1 MRYRTVELAGIGMIQ
16 PIGERRAVSRAC
28 ALLAGA
34 ALAAMAPGAA
44 LAQDAIAAAQSGDTL
59 GQLSLEE
66 LGQVEVT
73 SVSRR
78 AQPVGEAPASI
89 FVITADDI
97 ERAGVRS
104 IPVAL
109 RLAPNLQV
117 ARIQASDYAIT
128 ARGFNH
134 NSGTANKLLV
144 LMDGRIL
151 YTPLFSGVLWN
162 EQNPLIED
170 LERIEIVGGPGGALW
185 GANAVNGVINIVSRD
200 AHETQGGLFTG
211 SGGEHSASL
220 GARYGGRFGNG
231 DTAWRVYG
239 TALSRGNQT
248 DTPWR
253 SYQIGARTDWSSGRD
268 AITVQGDAYLGGAD
282 GPSGAVAD
290 PTISGGNILARWS
303 RRIDTGST
311 FQAQA
316 HVDRSSRETSNGI
329 VANVNSAAIDAQYNF
344 TAFNA
349 HEIVVGAGARM
360 TMDDFESGPGTVFL
374 DPDDRMLNYFN
385 VYGQDTISLSPQL
398 DLILGL
404 KLESNSYTDVEYLP
418 NVRVAWR
425 PSGDAL
431 LWGSVS
437 RAVRTPSRFDSD
449 LVNPGLLNG
458 GPDFQSEE
466 VVAYEAGYRGQP
478 NEAFW
483 FSVSAFYNVYDDLRT
498 LEATS
503 AFVFPLEIR
512 NGMAGE
518 TYGLEAWGAFAL
530 TNWWRL
536 NWGAS
541 WLEKDLSIEP
551 GSADVFG
558 VAFAGNDPSYQVTLR
573 SLMDLGERT
582 DLDLS
587 MRAID
592 ELTDPAVPG
601 YVAFDAR
608 VNYRLTE
615 SVDISVSGYNL
626 TDDAHVE
633 FVNPSLPANSV
644 SRSFSISARWRY

>member
-1 MRYRTVELAGIGMIQ
+1 M
-16 PIGERRAVSRAC
+16 
-28 ALLAGA
+28 
-34 ALAAMAPGAA
+34 
-44 LAQDAIAAAQSGDTL
+44 AAAGCPTLATAQETIPISAESADPL

-73 SVSRR
+73 SVSRC

-128 ARGFNH
+128 SRGFNQ

-151 YTPLFSGVLWN
+151 YTPLFSGVFWD

-170 LERIEIVGGPGGALW
+170 LERIEVVGGPGGALW

-211 SGGEHSASL
+211 SGSENTASL
-220 GARYGGRFGNG
+220 GARYGGRLGNG
-231 DTAWRVYG
+231 NTAWRVYG

-253 SYQIGARTDWSSGRD
+253 SYQVGARTDWSSGRD

-282 GPSGAVAD
+282 SAPGAVTD
-290 PTISGGNILARWS
+290 PSINGANILARWS
-303 RRIDTGST
+303 RRFDGGST
-311 FQAQA
+311 FQTQA
-316 HVDRSSRETSNGI
+316 YIDRTSREVASGI
-329 VANVNSAAIDAQYNF
+329 VADVNSAAVDAQYNF

-349 HEIVVGAGARM
+349 HEIVVGGGARV
-360 TMDDFESGPGTVFL
+360 TSDQFKAGPGTVFL
-374 DPDDRMLNYFN
+374 DPDEETLRYFN
-385 VYGQDTISLSPQL
+385 IYGQDTISLNPRL
-398 DLILGL
+398 DLILGI
-404 KLESNSYTDVEYLP
+404 KLENNSYTDLEYLP
-418 NVRVAWR
+418 NARLAWR
-425 PSGDAL
+425 PSDDTL
-431 LWGSVS
+431 LWASIS
-437 RAVRTPSRFDSD
+437 RAVRTPSRFDRD
-449 LVNPGLLNG
+449 LINTGILEG
-458 GPDFQSEE
+458 GPEFHSEE

-483 FSVSAFYNVYDDLRT
+483 FSISAFYNIYDDLRT
-498 LEATS
+498 VEVTNP
-503 AFVFPLEIR
+503 FVFPLEIR
-512 NGMAGE
+512 NGMEGE
-518 TYGLEAWGAFAL
+518 TYGVEAWGAFAL
-530 TNWWRL
+530 SDWWRL

-541 WLEKDLSIEP
+541 WLEKDLALKHDSVDI
-551 GSADVFG
+551 FG
-558 VAFAGNDPSYQVTLR
+558 VEFAGNDPRYQVTLR
-573 SLMDLGERT
+573 SLMDIGART
-582 DLDLS
+582 DLDVS

-601 YVAFDAR
+601 YVAVDAR
-608 VNYRLTE
+608 VNYQLT
-615 SVDISVSGYNL
+615 DNLDLAISGYNL
-626 TDDAHVE
+626 FDDDHVE
-633 FVNPSLPANSV
+633 FINPSLPANSV
-644 SRSFSISARWRY
+644 LRSFSISARWRY

>member
-1 MRYRTVELAGIGMIQ
+1 MIQ
-16 PIGERRAVSRAC
+16 RFGERRAVSRAR

-34 ALAAMAPGAA
+34 ALAAMCPATA
-44 LAQDAIAAAQSGDTL
+44 LAQEAMPASVQTDPL

-89 FVITADDI
+89 FVITADDL

-104 IPVAL
+104 IPTAL

-128 ARGFNH
+128 SRGFNQ

-151 YTPLFSGVLWN
+151 YTPLFSGVFWD

-200 AHETQGGLFTG
+200 AHETQGGLVTG
-211 SGGEHSASL
+211 SGSENTASL
-220 GARYGGRFGNG
+220 GARYGGRLGNG

-253 SYQIGARTDWSSGRD
+253 SYQVGARTDWSSGRD

-282 GPSGAVAD
+282 GAPSAVAD
-290 PTISGGNILARWS
+290 PSISGGNILARWS
-303 RRIDTGST
+303 RRFDGGSAL
-311 FQAQA
+311 QAQA
-316 HVDRSSRETSNGI
+316 YIDRTSREVASGI
-329 VANVNSAAIDAQYNF
+329 VADVNSAAVDAQYNF
-344 TAFNA
+344 TAFSA
-349 HEIVVGAGARM
+349 HEIVVGAGARA
-360 TMDDFESGPGTVFL
+360 TVDEFDAAPGTVFL
-374 DPDDRMLNYFN
+374 DPGEETLQYVNI
-385 VYGQDTISLSPQL
+385 YGQDTISLNSRL
-398 DLILGL
+398 DLIVGL
-404 KLESNSYTDVEYLP
+404 KLENNSYTDLEYLP
-418 NVRVAWR
+418 NARLAWR
-425 PSGDAL
+425 PNANAL
-431 LWGSVS
+431 LWASIS
-437 RAVRTPSRFDSD
+437 RAVRTPSRFDRD
-449 LVNPGLLNG
+449 LMNPGILEG
-458 GPDFQSEE
+458 GPEFISEE

-483 FSVSAFYNVYDDLRT
+483 FSLSAFYNVYDDLRT
-498 LEATS
+498 LEATGP
-503 AFVFPLEIR
+503 FVFPLEIR
-512 NGMAGE
+512 NGMEGE
-518 TYGLEAWGAFAL
+518 TYGVEAWGAFAL
-530 TNWWRL
+530 TDWWRL

-541 WLEKDLSIEP
+541 WLEKDLSLKP

-558 VAFAGNDPSYQVTLR
+558 VEFAGNDPSYQVTLR
-573 SLMDLGERT
+573 SLMDLGDRIN
-582 DLDLS
+582 LDVS

-601 YVAFDAR
+601 YVALDTR
-608 VNYRLTE
+608 INYRLTE
-615 SVDISVSGYNL
+615 NVDIALAGYNL
-626 TDDAHVE
+626 TDNEHVE
-633 FVNPSLPANSV
+633 FINPSLPANAV
-644 SRSFSISARWRY
+644 SRSFAISARWRY

>member
-1 MRYRTVELAGIGMIQ
+1 
-16 PIGERRAVSRAC
+16 
-28 ALLAGA
+28 
-34 ALAAMAPGAA
+34 
-44 LAQDAIAAAQSGDTL
+44 
-59 GQLSLEE
+59 
-66 LGQVEVT
+66 
-73 SVSRR
+73 
-78 AQPVGEAPASI
+78 
-89 FVITADDI
+89 
-97 ERAGVRS
+97 
-104 IPVAL
+104 
-109 RLAPNLQV
+109 
-117 ARIQASDYAIT
+117 
-128 ARGFNH
+128 
-134 NSGTANKLLV
+134 
-144 LMDGRIL
+144 
-151 YTPLFSGVLWN
+151 
-162 EQNPLIED
+162 
-170 LERIEIVGGPGGALW
+170 
-185 GANAVNGVINIVSRD
+185 
-200 AHETQGGLFTG
+200 
-211 SGGEHSASL
+211 
-220 GARYGGRFGNG
+220 
-231 DTAWRVYG
+231 
-239 TALSRGNQT
+239 
-248 DTPWR
+248 
-253 SYQIGARTDWSSGRD
+253 
-268 AITVQGDAYLGGAD
+268 
-282 GPSGAVAD
+282 
-290 PTISGGNILARWS
+290 
-303 RRIDTGST
+303 
-311 FQAQA
+311 
-316 HVDRSSRETSNGI
+316 
-329 VANVNSAAIDAQYNF
+329 
-344 TAFNA
+344 
-349 HEIVVGAGARM
+349 
-360 TMDDFESGPGTVFL
+360 
-374 DPDDRMLNYFN
+374 
-385 VYGQDTISLSPQL
+385 
-398 DLILGL
+398 
-404 KLESNSYTDVEYLP
+404 
-418 NVRVAWR
+418 VAWR

>member
-1 MRYRTVELAGIGMIQ
+1 MS
-16 PIGERRAVSRAC
+16 PAC
-28 ALLAGA
+28 ALLAGVA
-34 ALAAMAPGAA
+34 LLAAWPATAVAQEAA
-44 LAQDAIAAAQSGDTL
+44 TPNNVQSTDPL

-66 LGQVEVT
+66 LSQVEVT

-78 AQPVGEAPASI
+78 AQPVGEAPASV

-128 ARGFNH
+128 SRGFNQ

-144 LMDGRIL
+144 VMDGRIL
-151 YTPLFSGVLWN
+151 YTPLFSGVFWD

-170 LERIEIVGGPGGALW
+170 LERIEVVGGPGGALW

-211 SGGEHSASL
+211 SGSEHNASL
-220 GARYGGRFGNG
+220 GARYGGRLGNG
-231 DTAWRVYG
+231 DTAWRIYG

-253 SYQIGARTDWSSGRD
+253 SYQVGARTDWSSGRN
-268 AITVQGDAYLGGAD
+268 AISVQGDAYLGGAD
-282 GPSGAVAD
+282 GAPGAVAD
-290 PTISGGNILARWS
+290 PSISGANLIARWS
-303 RRIDTGST
+303 HRFDGGST
-311 FQAQA
+311 FQTQA
-316 HVDRSSRETSNGI
+316 YVDRSSREVASGI
-329 VANVNSAAIDAQYNF
+329 LATVNSAAIDAQYNLS
-344 TAFNA
+344 AFDA
-349 HEIVVGAGARM
+349 HEIVVGAGARV
-360 TMDDFESGPGTVFL
+360 TMDEFEPGPGTVFL
-374 DPDDRMLNYFN
+374 DPDEETLQYFN
-385 VYGQDTISLSPQL
+385 IYGQDTISISPRL

-404 KLESNSYTDVEYLP
+404 KLESNSYTDLEYLP

-425 PSGDAL
+425 PTGASLVWA
-431 LWGSVS
+431 SVS
-437 RAVRTPSRFDSD
+437 RAVRTPSRFDTD
-449 LVNPGLLNG
+449 LMNPGLLDG
-458 GPDFQSEE
+458 GPDFTSEE

-483 FSVSAFYNVYDDLRT
+483 FSISAFYNVYDDLRT

-503 AFVFPLEIR
+503 PFVFPLEIR
-512 NGMAGE
+512 NGMEGE
-518 TYGLEAWGAFAL
+518 TYGIEAWGAFAL
-530 TNWWRL
+530 TDWWRL

-541 WLEKDLSIEP
+541 LLEKDLAIKP
-551 GSADVFG
+551 GSTDVFG
-558 VAFAGNDPSYQVTLR
+558 VEFAGNDPSYQVTLR
-573 SLMDLGERT
+573 SLMDIGERT

-592 ELTDPAVPG
+592 ELTDPHVPG
-601 YVAFDAR
+601 YIALDAR
-608 VNYRLTE
+608 INYRLTDN
-615 SVDISVSGYNL
+615 VDIALSGYNL

-633 FVNPSLPANSV
+633 FINPSLPANSV
-644 SRSFSISARWRY
+644 SRSFAISARWRY